1 MNTDTGTFDQI
12 PPEPKSPFQRI
23 AVGEIV
29 LLKGEQCEVVGFGET
44 EAMSDGSIRHRE
56 ITLRLLDKQE
66 RVGNR
71 HERRAE
77 AAQERSKR

>member
-12 PPEPKSPFQRI
+12 PPEPTSPFQRI

-29 LLKGEQCEVVGFGET
+29 LLKGEQCRVVGFGQ
-44 EAMSDGSIRHRE
+44 SDVDGKGNLRHRE
-56 ITLRLLDKQE
+56 ITLRLLDKHE

-71 HERRAE
+71 HARRAE
-77 AAQERSKR
+77 AAQERSHR